1 MTRPRARPL
10 RSRLS
15 DPNRG
20 AARGPGEKGEDTQFV
35 TALARGLDVLRAFED
50 RPTPLGNRE
59 ISAATGLPRP
69 TVSRL
74 TYTLARLGFLDH
86 DAGAGKYRPG
96 VGAVSLGYQA
106 LAALP
111 LRREARSA
119 MQSLADRSACSVQ
132 LWLRDRLHLVCIEAC
147 TPVRDFADSGL
158 QQTIGTRVPLTPGGV
173 GRALLAGL
181 PRAERL
187 YVLEHL
193 ERRLGADWPAAQMSM
208 YEALAEYQRDG
219 VTLSRPPKEPRSSAL
234 GVPVFLPKSGHIMAL
249 TCPIEDT
256 DAAGDFAERRSLI
269 GARLARLAAR
279 LSALD

>member
-1 MTRPRARPL
+1 MARPRARPL
-10 RSRLS
+10 HSRLS
-15 DPNRG
+15 DLDPRD
-20 AARGPGEKGEDTQFV
+20 ARGLAQSEDAQFV

-50 RPTPLGNRE
+50 RPALLGNRE
-59 ISAATGLPRP
+59 IASATGLPRP

-86 DAGAGKYRPG
+86 DAGAGKYRLG
-96 VGAVSLGYQA
+96 VGSVSLGYQA

-111 LRREARSA
+111 LRREARPA
-119 MQSLADRSACSVQ
+119 MQSLAERSACSVQ

-147 TPVRDFADSGL
+147 TPTHDFPDLGL
-158 QQTIGTRVPLTPGGV
+158 VQTIGTRVLLTPGGF

-193 ERRLGADWPAAQMSM
+193 ERRLGGDWPAAQMSM
-208 YEALAEYQRDG
+208 YEALAEYQRHG
-219 VTLSRPPKEPRSSAL
+219 VTLSRPPEEPGSSAL
-234 GVPVFLPKSGHIMAL
+234 GAPVFLPASGHIMAL
-249 TCPIEDT
+249 TCLIEDT
-256 DAAGDFAERRSLI
+256 DGDFAEGRSLI
-269 GARLARLAAR
+269 GARIVRLAAR